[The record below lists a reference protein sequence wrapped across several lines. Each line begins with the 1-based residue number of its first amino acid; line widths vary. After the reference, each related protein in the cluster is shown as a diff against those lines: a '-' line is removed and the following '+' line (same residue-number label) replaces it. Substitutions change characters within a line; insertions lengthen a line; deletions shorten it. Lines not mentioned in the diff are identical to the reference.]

1 MKKKLLCFSAAL
13 AMLLALPACGKK
25 DDASSGAS
33 SAASSSSQAENGESS
48 SDAQQN
54 GQQAAPVI
62 PGKLYAL
69 NLADSEQPVIRGIS
83 LDGNQAGTYQSTA
96 ESVNGRAPS
105 DSEIRFVFMMNEWI
119 SIIPD
124 TDKTDGLTAYILEH
138 QTDPAAYTD
147 SFFAALT
154 GDVPTVSLQ
163 KPEDEGGYGYWGEL
177 YLNPESW
184 KAGAYD
190 LVITDG
196 GKPVA
201 CVMLNMYDEGALA
214 DKTDAELNRM
224 MADARA
230 AAENK

>member
-1 MKKKLLCFSAAL
+1 MKKKLLCLSAAL

-33 SAASSSSQAENGESS
+33 SAASPSSQAGNGESS
-48 SDAQQN
+48 SE
-54 GQQAAPVI
+54 GTPTSLVI

-69 NLADSEQPVIRGIS
+69 NPEDGEQPVIRGIS
-83 LDGNQAGTYQSTA
+83 LDGNQAGTYKDTA
-96 ESVNGRAPS
+96 ESVNGKAPS
-105 DSEIRFVFMMNEWI
+105 DSEIRFVFELNEWI

-124 TDKTDGLTAYILEH
+124 TDKTDGLTAYIVAH
-138 QTDPAAYTD
+138 HDDPAAYTD
-147 SFFAALT
+147 MAFSELK
-154 GDVPTVSLQ
+154 GGVPVVSLK

-177 YLNPESW
+177 YLNPDLW

-190 LVITDG
+190 LVITDI

-201 CVMLNMYDEGALA
+201 CVMLNIYDEGALA
-214 DKTDAELNRM
+214 EKSDAELNQM

>member
-1 MKKKLLCFSAAL
+1 MKKQLLCLSAAL
-13 AMLLALPACGKK
+13 AMLTALPSCGKK
-25 DDASSGAS
+25 NDASSVAS
-33 SAASSSSQAENGESS
+33 SDAASSQAQQVSDSS

-69 NLADSEQPVIRGIS
+69 NLAADAQPVIRGIS
-83 LDGNQAGTYQSTA
+83 LDGTHAGTYKETA
-96 ESVNGRAPS
+96 ESVNGKAPS
-105 DSEIRFVFMMNEWI
+105 DSDIRFVFMMNEWI

-138 QTDPAAYTD
+138 QTDPAVYTD
-147 SFFAALT
+147 SFFASLT
-154 GDVPTVSLQ
+154 GDVPVASLK
-163 KPEDEGGYGYWGEL
+163 KPEEEGGYGYWGEL
-177 YLNPESW
+177 YLNPDSW

-201 CVMLNMYDEGALA
+201 CVMLNMYDEDALA
-214 DKTDAELNRM
+214 NKTDADLNQM